1 MKKLLVTVFI
11 IFCFMTTVS
20 AVEKSADTLSKLE
33 DSMLGATYQ
42 NEKTE
47 NRLSR
52 LEEYVY
58 GTKKNGNTSDRLK
71 RLSKDLNADVI
82 GEETTACENSQ
93 TPVFEYPEDSS
104 VDYPIIDDV
113 ERSLKIKSQPAQSLH
128 SRLVAIEKQIFNKVY
143 DTDDFYTRVERIK
156 GEVYKNSV
164 AQKYE
169 DDDEILLPEYNS
181 DSILNRYRTDRYGNL
196 ENPRISKLERK
207 ILGNQYNDENENDR
221 LARLENA
228 MFDTEFYYDDTT
240 ERLERLEGAVKGQ
253 KSASKYDNNK
263 LQQRIN
269 TALQIGAMILMVL
282 ACIL

>member
-1 MKKLLVTVFI
+1 MKKLLITVFI
-11 IFCFMTTVS
+11 IFCFMAT
-20 AVEKSADTLSKLE
+20 AQAAEKSADTLSKLE

-58 GTKKNGNTSDRLK
+58 GTKKNGNTSERLK
-71 RLSKDLNADVI
+71 RLAKDLNADVI
-82 GEETTACENSQ
+82 GEDTTACEKPQ

-113 ERSLKIKSQPAQSLH
+113 ERNLKIKSQPAQSLH

-181 DSILNRYRTDRYGNL
+181 DSILNRYRTDRYGNFD
-196 ENPRISKLERK
+196 NPRISKLERK

-253 KSASKYDNNK
+253 KSAAKYDNNK